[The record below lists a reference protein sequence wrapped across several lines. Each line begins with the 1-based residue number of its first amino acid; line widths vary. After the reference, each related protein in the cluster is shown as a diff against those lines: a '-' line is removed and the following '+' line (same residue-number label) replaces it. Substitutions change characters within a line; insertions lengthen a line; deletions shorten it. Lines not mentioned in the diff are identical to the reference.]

1 MEERRVERHVE
12 RDEVKREEIV
22 DPRAGTT
29 TNVNIGPDGTTN
41 VQESGPVEE
50 IVDEPVETV
59 EQHETT
65 VERRVP

>member
-12 RDEVKREEIV
+12 SEEVKREEVV
-22 DPRAGTT
+22 DPRAGT

-59 EQHETT
+59 EQHQTT